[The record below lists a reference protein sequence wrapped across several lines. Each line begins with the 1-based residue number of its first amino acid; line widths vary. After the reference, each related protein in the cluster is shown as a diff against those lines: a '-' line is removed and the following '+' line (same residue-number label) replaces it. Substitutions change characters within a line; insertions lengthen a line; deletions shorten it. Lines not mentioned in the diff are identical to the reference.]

1 MMRNAAKKPNF
12 QTNNLVNMKDKI
24 QLTVQM
30 MTFAPSENLSDLLL
44 GGFLSRR
51 VRNSSNLNPIISMKE
66 HRW

>member
-1 MMRNAAKKPNF
+1 MQQKNTNF

-30 MTFAPSENLSDLLL
+30 MTFAPPENLFDLLL

-51 VRNSSNLNPIISMKE
+51 VRNFSNLNPIISMKE